1 MVRRNTSEV
10 NAGST
15 ADIAFLLLIFFL
27 VTTTI
32 ETDKGLNRKL
42 PPKQKEKTKQ
52 DIKDRNL
59 FIVLINAEGELLV
72 ENEPLD
78 IKDLEQA
85 AEVFLD
91 NGGGNGKEAC
101 AYCKGAKDAESS
113 VNPEKAIISLQT
125 DRLTK
130 YSDYIAVQ
138 NELIAAYNTLRNREA
153 QRLYDQSFIE
163 MQNLYKDESYK
174 GNKAKLKKR
183 IEVIRSLFPQ
193 NLSEAEPKKAEAY

>member
-1 MVRRNTSEV
+1 MARRNTSEV

-42 PPKQKEKTKQ
+42 PPKQKEEIKQ

-59 FIVLINAEGELLV
+59 FTVLINAEGKLLV
-72 ENEPLD
+72 ENEPLE
-78 IKDLEQA
+78 IEELQKNTIA
-85 AEVFLD
+85 FLD
-91 NGGGNGKEAC
+91 NGAGIGKEAC
-101 AYCKGAKDAESS
+101 SYCKGAKDPYSS
-113 VNPEKAIISLQT
+113 VNPAKAIISLQT
-125 DRLTK
+125 NRLTK
-130 YSDYIAVQ
+130 YTDYIAVQ

-163 MQNLYKDESYK
+163 MQNLYKDESYTGSK
-174 GNKAKLKKR
+174 VQLKKS
-183 IEVIRSLFPQ
+183 IGVIRSLFPQ
-193 NLSEAEPKKAEAY
+193 NLSEAEPKKAEAF